1 VKKIFA
7 KPVKFIINCCGFED
21 LSLHSSSELILS
33 LIINNI
39 CRTNASKQVLKL
51 MKILRLIITFFIMG
65 PLLAGN
71 SNKK

>member
-1 VKKIFA
+1 VRIVCKEDKFAHIEYVESHFSEKDFA

-39 CRTNASKQVLKL
+39 CRTNSSKQDLK
-51 MKILRLIITFFIMG
+51 KF
-65 PLLAGN
+65 
-71 SNKK
+71 